1 MSIIKIQ
8 FYNLN
13 CKYIIIFINENSYVH
28 NCSFTFRK
36 WTQKFLSFKITLRE
50 WLSIVS
56 RSYSLVIHLL
66 EVYLIAL
73 NEVIFKNW
81 SYNTVVPSFQSRSI
95 RMQVLWIKA
104 WHQDGGSADDRRG
117 RTTLLVRMRPIRI
130 VQKSVWRCHAIHHV
144 GIRRMPRNHEL
155 KYLALYPRQSPVD
168 PCVIRSP
175 SDIFIVYSLA
185 VYSPAVAII
194 VNMV

>member
-1 MSIIKIQ
+1 
-8 FYNLN
+8 
-13 CKYIIIFINENSYVH
+13 
-28 NCSFTFRK
+28 
-36 WTQKFLSFKITLRE
+36 
-50 WLSIVS
+50 
-56 RSYSLVIHLL
+56 
-66 EVYLIAL
+66 
-73 NEVIFKNW
+73 
-81 SYNTVVPSFQSRSI
+81 
-95 RMQVLWIKA
+95 MQVLWIKA

-175 SDIFIVYSLA
+175 SDIFIVYSPA

-194 VNMV
+194 VNGVNVHSEIIKSIKEKSHLQTWTQTVPEILSHQVW